1 MYVFGGKGFLGTF
14 FSVRSETECSQLA
27 SGMPLSPQG
36 QQSCQ
41 PGQRAPAPGQPGWPE
56 SPLRTRGGGHGGCRV
71 PAPALALHPT
81 LRFIAGLK
89 GKGEMLGI
97 I

>member
-1 MYVFGGKGFLGTF
+1 MLSAGQWDAPQPSGPAELPAGPA
-14 FSVRSETECSQLA
+14 CSCA
-27 SGMPLSPQG
+27 GAAWVAREP
-36 QQSCQ
+36 
-41 PGQRAPAPGQPGWPE
+41 PAH
-56 SPLRTRGGGHGGCRV
+56 RGGGHGGCRV